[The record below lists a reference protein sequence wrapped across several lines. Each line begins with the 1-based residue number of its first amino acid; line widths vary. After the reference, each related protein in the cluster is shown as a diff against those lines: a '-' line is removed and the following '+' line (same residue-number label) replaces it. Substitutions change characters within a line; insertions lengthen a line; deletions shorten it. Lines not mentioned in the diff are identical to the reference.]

1 MSRISNYEELVAER
15 RRVEG
20 KIVEEKLIIRE
31 DIREFKEKLEPF
43 FNLLPVLNI
52 FSGKRSNNSFLKG
65 VTSLGIDLLAGPR
78 LAKANWLIRLLVPM
92 FLKGISSQ
100 AIGGSKEKKAI
111 V

>member
-1 MSRISNYEELVAER
+1 MSRINNYEELVAER

-20 KIVEEKLIIRE
+20 KIVEQKLIIHQ
-31 DIREFKEKLEPF
+31 DMSDLKQKLEPF

-65 VTSLGIDLLAGPR
+65 VTSLGIDLLAGPK
-78 LAKANWLIRLLVPM
+78 LAKANWLIRLFVPM
-92 FLKGISSQ
+92 FLKRVSSR
-100 AIGGSKEKKAI
+100 AIGESKEQQS

>member
-1 MSRISNYEELVAER
+1 MSRINNYEELVAER

-20 KIVEEKLIIRE
+20 KIAEQKLMIHQ
-31 DIREFKEKLEPF
+31 DIQDIKEKLEPI
-43 FNLLPVLNI
+43 LGLIPVLKI

-78 LAKANWLIRLLVPM
+78 LAKANWLVRLFVPM

-100 AIGGSKEKKAI
+100 ALGGNGKKEVK
-111 V
+111 